1 MTETLL
7 PASILPGLLEIA
19 LKGRLNIQALF
30 EAAGIDADAVG
41 SAEHFIR
48 LDQLDELLSSAFD
61 QVADPWFGLVVG
73 RDSHYG
79 NLDLLGNLMATSD
92 TLGAALRCLL
102 AYKNL
107 LVPYLT
113 FELDVDAE
121 RCLLAV
127 SSDERLRFTRTR
139 THNDLVVATMVAIG
153 RSLVGGDLRMR
164 AVRLRHPAP
173 DELGLYNDWFAV
185 PLVFGH
191 TRNELE
197 MAPAVLELP
206 LSTAYPKYHHRLRH
220 VADQRLARLDQ
231 AAGFAAKVRQL
242 ISQRLGS
249 DAAAIEQVAGSLH
262 MTPRTLQRKLAD
274 EGERFIALRDQVR
287 HQRACALLD
296 RELPYTE
303 IAEQLGFADVAN
315 FYHAFR
321 RWQGCTPGVYRKN
334 RQRPLAG

>member
-1 MTETLL
+1 MSDTLL

-19 LKGRLNIQALF
+19 LKGRLNIEALF
-30 EAAGIDADAVG
+30 DAAGIDADAVG

-48 LDQLDELLSSAFD
+48 LDQLDALLTSAFS
-61 QVADPWFGLVVG
+61 QVPDPWFGLTVG

-127 SSDERLRFTRTR
+127 SSDEQLHFTRTR

-164 AVRLRHPAP
+164 AVRLRHLPPADTTP
-173 DELGLYNDWFAV
+173 YDEWFAV
-185 PLVFGH
+185 PMVFDH
-191 TRNELE
+191 PRNELE
-197 MAPAVLELP
+197 MDAAVIDVP
-206 LSTAYPKYHHRLRH
+206 LATAYPKYHQRLRRI
-220 VADQRLARLDQ
+220 ADQRLTRLYQ
-231 AAGFAAKVRQL
+231 AAGFSAKVRQL
-242 ISQRLGS
+242 ITQRLGS
-249 DAAAIEQVAGSLH
+249 DAAAIEQIAATLH

-274 EGERFIALRDQVR
+274 EGVRFIALRDQVR
-287 HQRACALLD
+287 QQRACQLLD
-296 RELPYTE
+296 SDLPYAD

-321 RWQGCTPGVYRKN
+321 RWQGLTPGAYRKG
-334 RQRPLAG
+334 RTG